1 LCSWPP
7 QSLALAACVPVGVL
21 GAHGYR
27 RSVGLAISPAVVGHL
42 CLRAARAGE
51 GTHGGRVRSYLRIGG
66 RSGPG
71 NMTIEQMVWI
81 GRPAGLLCSAAFGNL
96 PIRGDHRPR
105 LLLLPEA
112 AGDYAGAD

>member
-1 LCSWPP
+1 MGIGVASVW
-7 QSLALAACVPVGVL
+7 QSPRRLSDTSAGVRRVP
-21 GAHGYR
+21 
-27 RSVGLAISPAVVGHL
+27 
-42 CLRAARAGE
+42 GE

-96 PIRGDHRPR
+96 PIRGHHRPR